1 MVVDKPFL
9 DFELSFYNPKT
20 KGIGKISLIKILK
33 KNKWLILFFYPADF
47 TFVCPTELKDL
58 AKNYQEFK
66 KLNCEVYAVST
77 DTVYTHKA
85 WLEKEKLLEDVKFPM
100 LSDHNGN
107 LAKSLEIYD
116 EVSGMA
122 ERACYIIDPKGILRS
137 VQIVADNIGRSASE
151 ILRQVKALKFVS
163 ENPGLACPASWE
175 EGQKTLKPDISIS
188 GKVFENLKL
197 NDKKSL

>member
-1 MVVDKPFL
+1 MIVDKLFS
-9 DFELSFYNPKT
+9 DFELSSYYPLIKKT
-20 KGIGKISLIKILK
+20 GKISLKNISK
-33 KNKWLILFFYPADF
+33 KRQWIVLFFYPADF

-66 KLNCEVYAVST
+66 KLNCEIYTVST

-85 WLEKEKLLEDVKFPM
+85 WVEEEKLLEGVKFPM
-100 LSDHNGN
+100 LADHNGS
-107 LAKSLEIYD
+107 LAKSLGIYD

-122 ERACYIIDPKGILRS
+122 QRAYYIIDPKGILRS

-163 ENPGLACPASWE
+163 ENPGLACPASWDI
-175 EGQKTLKPDISIS
+175 GQKALKPDISIS
-188 GKVFENLKL
+188 GKVFENF
-197 NDKKSL
+197 